1 MNNALVYIS
10 AIGFLIAIFP
20 VHVINYVYVS
30 TGEKY
35 ASVNVTLYRL
45 VTIINLNTDK
55 TDLKIRQTKPK
66 KKQIMTPANW
76 LKIYNKLCITKITQV
91 SDFGL
96 LNPDNA
102 YLALLQNAASC
113 ALYTFVRA
121 NGGRTKLKNF
131 TVLNYEHDKI
141 NYYLKLTGIINVM
154 TLLRLFSIFIWGKIN
169 ERKIKEKQ

>member
-1 MNNALVYIS
+1 MNNALVYIA

-30 TGEKY
+30 TAEKY

-45 VTIINLNTDK
+45 VTLANVNTDK
-55 TDLKIRQTKPK
+55 KINKKKSKPK
-66 KKQIMTPANW
+66 KKKLMTPPNL
-76 LKIYNKLCITKITQV
+76 LKIFNKLCITKIVQV
-91 SDFGL
+91 SDFGI

-102 YLALLQNAASC
+102 YAALLQNALSC
-113 ALYTFVRA
+113 ALFTFVRA

-131 TVLNYEHDKI
+131 TVLNYEHDNI

-154 TLLRLFSIFIWGKIN
+154 TLLRLFSVFIWGKIN
-169 ERKIKEKQ
+169 ERKIKEKKL